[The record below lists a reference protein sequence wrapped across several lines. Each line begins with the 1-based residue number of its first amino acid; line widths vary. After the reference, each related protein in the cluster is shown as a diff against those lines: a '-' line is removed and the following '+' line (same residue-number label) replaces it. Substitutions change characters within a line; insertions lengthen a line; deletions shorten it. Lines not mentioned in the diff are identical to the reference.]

1 MPPTS
6 STAIENNQTDTGIT
20 LRKVLVLLIPIFV
33 LLVFI
38 IVTTVIVKLNTKPKE
53 RRRSV
58 NTLAVLADYA
68 RIDDVNLTVRT
79 QGEARP
85 QIEIDFVPQVGGK
98 IVYVSPN
105 FVEGGIFKKGEVL
118 LRLED
123 ADFQVAVTRAQ
134 ANVAQAQQVLT
145 REIAEGAIAQQDYA
159 ELGAGNASALALR
172 EPQRKQAE
180 AALQAAQAE
189 LDGAELQ
196 LTRTIVKAPFAGRVR
211 TKNSDLGQ
219 FVSPGFALGRIFSTD
234 VIEVRLPL
242 IDADLTKIDLPIAF
256 SATSR
261 DTAPKVTLSAIVA
274 GQKQIWQGHI
284 MRTSAAYDRQ
294 TRALFAVA
302 EVVDPYGTGV
312 SDNGV
317 PLAPGLFVDAA
328 LAGKQFDNVIVLP
341 RDGLRPED
349 LVYVVDD
356 TGTIDVRQ
364 ASVIDTDPNRAVLS
378 SGVNVG
384 ELVVLSP
391 LSKDRI
397 AIPLKVLDAND
408 PKKLLVEPPKPDWL
422 IEQEKDAAQKDQKQ
436 AEKRKGLIGRLF
448 TRKDKKDD
456 QKANAPKKPLKKT
469 DETQIDGKQT
479 DKDGA
484 VSRANE
490 AGETAKP

>member
-6 STAIENNQTDTGIT
+6 FAAIENNQTDTGIT
-20 LRKVLVLLIPIFV
+20 LRKVLVVLIPIFV

-234 VIEVRLPL
+234 IIEVRLPL

-312 SDNGV
+312 SDNG
-317 PLAPGLFVDAA
+317 AQACGST
-328 LAGKQFDNVIVLP
+328 
-341 RDGLRPED
+341 
-349 LVYVVDD
+349 VY
-356 TGTIDVRQ
+356 
-364 ASVIDTDPNRAVLS
+364 
-378 SGVNVG
+378 
-384 ELVVLSP
+384 
-391 LSKDRI
+391 
-397 AIPLKVLDAND
+397 
-408 PKKLLVEPPKPDWL
+408 
-422 IEQEKDAAQKDQKQ
+422 
-436 AEKRKGLIGRLF
+436 
-448 TRKDKKDD
+448 
-456 QKANAPKKPLKKT
+456 
-469 DETQIDGKQT
+469 
-479 DKDGA
+479 
-484 VSRANE
+484 
-490 AGETAKP
+490 